1 MVSVK
6 IMTDKD
12 REKWDSKYLKRLGG
26 TDPSLILMKHWGLAA
41 CGNALDLACGNGRN
55 SIFLAQKGFAV
66 DAVDIS
72 TVATNHLAGRHPKV
86 KVICQDIDDWEI
98 PQNRYDLILNIR
110 FLDRR
115 LFPMIRKGLKTGGV
129 LIFES
134 FMDGKRDEYCL
145 EPNELLRAFHSLHIV
160 FYEEK
165 QSDRLEKFDRTASL
179 VAIKTDA
186 DDPSRNR
193 KMPDE

>member
-1 MVSVK
+1 MVSVT
-6 IMTDKD
+6 IMTDRD
-12 REKWDSKYLKRLGG
+12 REKWNAKYLRRLGG
-26 TDPSLILMKHWGLAA
+26 TAPSLILTKYWDLAA

-55 SIFLAQKGFAV
+55 SIFLAQKGFSV

-72 TVATNHLAGRHPKV
+72 TVATTHLAGRHPKV
-86 KVICQDIDDWEI
+86 NVICRDIDAWKI
-98 PQNRYDLILNIR
+98 PPDRYDLIVNIR

-134 FMDGKRDEYCL
+134 FLDGKRDEYCL
-145 EPNELLRAFHSLHIV
+145 NPNELLRAFDSLHIV
-160 FYEEK
+160 YYEER
-165 QSDRLEKFDRTASL
+165 QSDHLEKFDRTAAL

-186 DDPSRNR
+186 AV
-193 KMPDE
+193 

>member
-1 MVSVK
+1 MLSVK

-72 TVATNHLAGRHPKV
+72 TVATKHLAGRHPKV

-115 LFPMIRKGLKTGGV
+115 LFPMIRV
-129 LIFES
+129 
-134 FMDGKRDEYCL
+134 
-145 EPNELLRAFHSLHIV
+145 ELATAINAVPISAN
-160 FYEEK
+160 
-165 QSDRLEKFDRTASL
+165 TASHM
-179 VAIKTDA
+179 VAIPMA
-186 DDPSRNR
+186 PNSI
-193 KMPDE
+193 KMPLTVNARTIFCQTIRRV